1 MSAKYE
7 KRDGFMYSQYDLN
20 DYEASMLVMMFED
33 QIDYD
38 IKMWEREL
46 LKVKMLKRQCII
58 KTLVL
63 PVELPLSYFLLGK
76 SIARERYNTQK
87 LYWKF
92 LTRKMTIEEFENE
105 LNLIIAN
112 SIVGK

>member
-7 KRDGFMYSQYDLN
+7 KRDGFMYSPYSLSAF
-20 DYEASMLVMMFED
+20 ERETISLMFED

-38 IKMWEREL
+38 IEVYKREL

-63 PVELPLSYFLLGK
+63 PVELPLSYLLLGK
-76 SIARERYNTQK
+76 TIARERYNTQK

-92 LTRKMTIEEFENE
+92 LTHKMTIEDFENE

-112 SIVGK
+112 SNIGR